1 MMRPMRYVFF
11 ALFVFLFAT
20 PAMAADSSLF
30 ETKLQN
36 GLRVVVDE
44 NHRLPIVSVTVRYDV
59 GTGNDPDDKN
69 GIAELVTEMMA
80 YKTQHVPE
88 KGFDDSIDRA
98 GGSFGF
104 ETNVDD
110 TEFYAEVPV
119 TAIETAMW
127 LFSDQMGFFKPS
139 IDDAAIKHGL
149 EKLAKERGQR
159 VANAAMGLVNE
170 TVPQELFPAGHP
182 YRHVAHANDATT
194 LAKLGPADIGAYV
207 DKHFVPSNAVLAIV
221 GDVTRDRAVALA
233 NKWFGAIPAGTPEPL
248 AIVPSAAQKN
258 EIHLDF
264 SARVERPVV
273 RMVWNTPAQYAPG
286 DGELD
291 VVASILHGYRIAR
304 LSWELITKLKVAGE
318 ITSNQGSHRRG
329 STFVIQA
336 TATPNHT
343 ADQVAAAIDDVLRT
357 LQTTQPPNDDDM
369 EGALSSALM
378 ERTLSMESSEY
389 RARQLAKWS
398 IRAGTADYWQNDMH
412 RYETDPQR
420 VQQAAIRYLPLDKRL
435 VVYVTPDPKAP
446 VSGQLTG
453 RKVK

>member
-1 MMRPMRYVFF
+1 RIRTLI
-11 ALFVFLFAT
+11 ALFVVCFGGRAL
-20 PAMAADSSLF
+20 AADSSLF

-36 GLRVVVDE
+36 GLRVVIDE

-59 GTGNDPDDKN
+59 GSGNDPDDKN
-69 GIAELVTEMMA
+69 GITELVSEMMA
-80 YKTQHVPE
+80 YKTQHVPA
-88 KGFDDSIDRA
+88 KGFDDALDRA
-98 GGSFGF
+98 GGSWGF

-110 TEFYAEVPV
+110 TEFYAEIPV
-119 TAIETAMW
+119 TAIETAFW
-127 LFSDQMGFFKPS
+127 LLSDQMGFFKPS

-149 EKLAKERGQR
+149 EKLAVERGQR

-170 TVPQELFPAGHP
+170 MVPQELFPAGHP
-182 YRHVAHANDATT
+182 YRHAAHASDTVT
-194 LAKLGPADIGAYV
+194 LAKLGATDIGAYV
-207 DKHFVPSNAVLAIV
+207 DKHFVPSNAVLALV
-221 GDVTRDRAVALA
+221 GDVTRDRGVALA
-233 NKWFGAIPAGTPEPL
+233 NKWFGAIPAGNAEPL
-248 AIVPSAAQKN
+248 PSVPSAAQKN
-258 EIHLDF
+258 EIHLDIA
-264 SARVERPVV
+264 ARVVQPVV
-273 RMVWNTPAQYAPG
+273 RMVWNTPALYQPG
-286 DGELD
+286 DAELD

-318 ITSNQGSHRRG
+318 ITVGQGSHRRG

-389 RARQLAKWS
+389 RARQLAKWA

-435 VVYVTPDPKAP
+435 VVYVTPSTTAP
-446 VSGQLTG
+446 VAGQLTG

>member
-1 MMRPMRYVFF
+1 MRIRTLIALFIVFF
-11 ALFVFLFAT
+11 GGRAL
-20 PAMAADSSLF
+20 AADSSLF
-30 ETKLQN
+30 ETKLPN

-59 GTGNDPDDKN
+59 GSGNDPDDKN
-69 GIAELVTEMMA
+69 GITELVSEMMA
-80 YKTQHVPE
+80 YKTQHVPA
-88 KGFDDSIDRA
+88 KGFDDALDRA
-98 GGSFGF
+98 GGSWGF
-104 ETNVDD
+104 EANVDD
-110 TEFYAEVPV
+110 TEFYAEIPV
-119 TAIETAMW
+119 TAIETAFW
-127 LFSDQMGFFKPS
+127 LLSDQMGFFKPS
-139 IDDAAIKHGL
+139 VDDAAIKHGL
-149 EKLAKERGQR
+149 EKLAIERGHI
-159 VANAAMGLVNE
+159 ANAAMGLVNE
-170 TVPQELFPAGHP
+170 MVPQELFPAGHP
-182 YRHVAHANDATT
+182 YRHTPHGGDAIT

-221 GDVTRDRAVALA
+221 GDVTRDRGVALA
-233 NKWFGAIPAGTPEPL
+233 NKWFGAIPAGNAEPL
-248 AIVPSAAQKN
+248 PSVPSAAQKN
-258 EIHLDF
+258 EVHLDIA
-264 SARVERPVV
+264 ARVVQPVV
-273 RMVWNTPAQYAPG
+273 RMVWNTPALYQPG
-286 DGELD
+286 DAELD

-318 ITSNQGSHRRG
+318 ITVGQGSHRRG

-389 RARQLAKWS
+389 RARQLAKWA

-435 VVYVTPDPKAP
+435 VVYVTPSTTAP
-446 VSGQLTG
+446 VAGQLTG

>member
-1 MMRPMRYVFF
+1 MRRLLI
-11 ALFVFLFAT
+11 ALFVFFFGV
-20 PAMAADSSLF
+20 PALAADSSLF

-59 GTGNDPDDKN
+59 GTGSDPDDKN
-69 GIAELVTEMMA
+69 GLTELVCEMMA
-80 YKTQHVPE
+80 YKTQHVPA
-88 KGFDDSIDRA
+88 KGFDEAIDRA
-98 GGSFGF
+98 GGSWGN
-104 ETNVDD
+104 EANVDD

-119 TAIETAMW
+119 TAIETAFW
-127 LFSDQMGFFKPS
+127 LLSDQMGFFKPS
-139 IDDAAIKHGL
+139 IDDAAIKYGL
-149 EKLAKERGQR
+149 AQLALERGRR

-221 GDVTRDRAVALA
+221 GDVTRDRAVTLA
-233 NKWFGAIPAGTPEPL
+233 NKWFGAIPAGNPEPL

-258 EIHLDF
+258 EIHLDIA
-264 SARVERPVV
+264 ARVERPVV
-273 RMVWNTPAQYAPG
+273 RMVWNTPAQYQAG
-286 DGELD
+286 DAELD

-318 ITSNQGSHRRG
+318 ILVNQGSHRRG

-336 TATPNHT
+336 TATTNHT

-389 RARQLAKWS
+389 RARQLAKWA